1 MTFPWI
7 TGITILS
14 IPSMINTLLTP
25 GIITQII
32 FIPDLLREII
42 IIMVVT
48 MAIIITLRR
57 KASEETLKSL
67 TKNTLYLIQMKMSGI
82 YPTAK

>member
-7 TGITILS
+7 TGTTILS

-57 KASEETLKSL
+57 KALEETLKSL
-67 TKNTLYLIQMKMSGI
+67 TKNTLYPIQMKMSGI
-82 YPTAK
+82 YPTVK

>member
-14 IPSMINTLLTP
+14 IPSMINTPLTP

-32 FIPDLLREII
+32 FIPGLLQEII

-48 MAIIITLRR
+48 IAIIITLLR
-57 KASEETLKSL
+57 KVLEEILKSL
-67 TKNTLYLIQMKMSGI
+67 TKNTLYQIQMKMSGI
-82 YPTAK
+82 YPTVK

>member
-7 TGITILS
+7 TGTTILS
-14 IPSMINTLLTP
+14 IPSMKNTLLTP

-48 MAIIITLRR
+48 MAIIITLHR
-57 KASEETLKSL
+57 KALEETLKSL

-82 YPTAK
+82 YPTVK